1 MSMFQ
6 PTAAVATFPIRRH
19 RRILLPVLAA
29 MTLAAS
35 ALLVPLMGAETAPIT
50 GTSTTSFAPVVK
62 RVAPSVVTVA
72 TSRALK
78 RMPANLPE
86 GMRVPDELKRFFDSQ
101 GGPGRPRPHQEGL
114 GSGVIVSAD
123 GYVLTNNHVIAGAE
137 SITVTL
143 PDRRDPLSA
152 KLIGAD
158 PKSDLAVL
166 KIESSTSFPAIT
178 MGDSDQIE
186 VGDVVLAVGNPFG
199 VGQTVT
205 SGIISA
211 RGRGVGL
218 TDYEDYIQTDASIN
232 PGNSGGALVDAHG
245 RLIGI
250 NTAILS
256 PSGGNLG
263 IGFAVPVNM
272 ARGIMD
278 SLIAHGKVT
287 RGYLGVMIQPMTP
300 DLAKAFK
307 VDGERGVLVG
317 DVVPDSPA
325 AKAGIK
331 SGDVVMTFNGREVED
346 PRQLRLKSS
355 QMVPGTVAKL
365 GVLREGVKKELDVTV
380 GELKNADGEDETPS
394 AVQPGGK
401 VKLGVRLGELD
412 RESREHFEVPK
423 KVTGAVVIEVV
434 PGSRAAEAGLQPGNV
449 IVEVDRVAVTT
460 PADAVAAI
468 GKSDGDLMLR
478 LWTKEG
484 TRYVVVK
491 ARKSE

>member
-1 MSMFQ
+1 MS
-6 PTAAVATFPIRRH
+6 PHHSPAVAIFPIRRG
-19 RRILLPVLAA
+19 RGILLPLLAA
-29 MTLAAS
+29 IALAGSATLMP
-35 ALLVPLMGAETAPIT
+35 LVGAESAITATI
-50 GTSTTSFAPVVK
+50 TTSFAPVVK
-62 RVAPSVVTVA
+62 QVAPSVVTVA

-86 GMRVPDELKRFFDSQ
+86 GMHVPDELRHFFDEG
-101 GGPGRPRPHQEGL
+101 GGPGRHRQHQEGL
-114 GSGVIVSAD
+114 GSGVIVSRD
-123 GYVLTNNHVIAGAE
+123 GYILTNNHVIAGADT
-137 SITVTL
+137 ITVTMTDHREAL
-143 PDRRDPLSA
+143 TA
-152 KLIGAD
+152 KLVGAD

-166 KIESSTSFPAIT
+166 KIEAGATLPAIT
-178 MGDSDQIE
+178 LGDSDKIE

-211 RGRGVGL
+211 RGRGLGVA
-218 TDYEDYIQTDASIN
+218 DYEDFIQTDASIN
-232 PGNSGGALVDAHG
+232 PGNSGGALVDAQG

-278 SLIAHGKVT
+278 SLITHGKVT

-300 DLAKAFK
+300 ELAKAFK
-307 VDGERGVLVG
+307 VEGERGVLVG
-317 DVVPDSPA
+317 DVVADSPA

-331 SGDVVMTFNGREVED
+331 AGDVVMTFNGRDVED
-346 PRQLRLKSS
+346 PRQLRLRSS
-355 QMVPGTVAKL
+355 QMVPGTTAKL
-365 GVLREGVKKELDVTV
+365 GVLREGKSKEFEVTV
-380 GELKNADGEDETPS
+380 GELKNAESDEDAPN
-394 AVQPGGK
+394 AAQPAGK

-412 RESREHFEVPK
+412 RESRDHFDVPK
-423 KVTGAVVIEVV
+423 KVEGALVVEVV

-449 IVEVDRVAVTT
+449 IVEVDRKAVTS

-468 GKSDGDLMLR
+468 GKSEGDLMLR
-478 LWTKEG
+478 LWTKDG
-484 TRYVVVK
+484 TRYLVVK
-491 ARKSE
+491 ERKAE

>member
-1 MSMFQ
+1 MSTAHSFSIPRPRRGMLLPLLAAIALTGSATAIPLISAEVVST
-6 PTAAVATFPIRRH
+6 PTAVAP
-19 RRILLPVLAA
+19 
-29 MTLAAS
+29 
-35 ALLVPLMGAETAPIT
+35 AP
-50 GTSTTSFAPVVK
+50 TTSFAPVVK
-62 RVAPSVVTVA
+62 HVAPSVVTVS
-72 TSRALK
+72 TSRAVK
-78 RMPANLPE
+78 RMPANIPE
-86 GMRVPDELKRFFDSQ
+86 GMRIPDEMRRFFDSDQFQ
-101 GGPGRPRPHQEGL
+101 GRMKPHQEGI
-114 GSGVIVSAD
+114 GSGVIVSRD
-123 GYVLTNNHVIAGAE
+123 GYILTNNHVIADAE
-137 SITVTL
+137 TITVTMTS
-143 PDRRDPLSA
+143 RREPLTA

-166 KIESSTSFPAIT
+166 KIEASATLPVIT
-178 MGDSDQIE
+178 LGDSDKAE
-186 VGDVVLAVGNPFG
+186 VGDVVLAIGNPFG

-232 PGNSGGALVDAHG
+232 PGNSGGALVDASG
-245 RLIGI
+245 KLIGI

-278 SLIAHGKVT
+278 SLIANGKVT

-300 DLAKAFK
+300 ELAKAFK
-307 VDGERGVLVG
+307 IDGERGVLVG
-317 DVVPDSPA
+317 DVMADSPA

-331 SGDVVMTFNGREVED
+331 NGDVVVTFNGREVED
-346 PRQLRLKSS
+346 PRTMRLKSS
-355 QMVPGTVAKL
+355 QSVPGTIAKL
-365 GVLREGVKKELDVTV
+365 GILRDGVVKDIDVTI
-380 GELKNADGEDETPS
+380 GELKNTNGDEDTPT
-394 AVQPGGK
+394 AAQAPTK

-412 RESREHFEVPK
+412 KESRDHFEVPK
-423 KVTGAVVIEVV
+423 RVHGALVVEVL

-449 IVEVDRVAVTT
+449 IVEVDRMAVTK
-460 PADAVAAI
+460 PADALTAI
-468 GKSDGDLMLR
+468 GKNDGDLMLR

-491 ARKSE
+491 QRKAE